1 MLKHDGSVFLRPFFA
16 LFKSDHSGHVVVQHL
31 AEASPP
37 ALGISARRQSVEF
50 QKLIGSEMDMVGS
63 GYLFRN
69 NLTSQK
75 TGLEQRAITF
85 YLKISWSGPD
95 VF

>member
-1 MLKHDGSVFLRPFFA
+1 MMGVFFA

-50 QKLIGSEMDMVGS
+50 QKLIGSGMKMVGS
-63 GYLFRN
+63 GYIFL
-69 NLTSQK
+69 
-75 TGLEQRAITF
+75 GLIQHHKRQD
-85 YLKISWSGPD
+85 W
-95 VF
+95 